1 MNEMITATNGK
12 YGSTRHAGNSVSM
25 ERILLTP
32 AMAER
37 LLIGNTKNRA
47 VIKSYLKNMEQV
59 LLRNEWRF
67 NGEPIIV
74 SSTGRVLD
82 GQHRLMACVSTGIS
96 IDTILV
102 RGVDESVFPT
112 LDRGISR
119 TVGNV
124 LSIDGIE
131 NYNSV
136 AAALKTFH
144 GFCSTRGQVY
154 DGGGWTGGFSAS
166 VARELL
172 VKHEGIKAS
181 VRKSLGCN
189 HYKSKSLLAGLHY
202 ILSLSD
208 AAIADDLLEV
218 LISGASDKDRP
229 FNVLR
234 EHFIYTRMNRI
245 SMGNRSAAAKT
256 IRAFNAEVTGEWIKK
271 VQWKPDGQFPRVVGL
286 DYEALGSL
294 I

>member
-1 MNEMITATNGK
+1 MTTTMNGK
-12 YGSTRHAGNSVSM
+12 YGSTRHASDGVSM
-25 ERILLTP
+25 DRVVLTP

-37 LLIGNTKNRA
+37 LLAGNTKNRA

-59 LLRNEWRF
+59 LVRNEWRF
-67 NGEPIIV
+67 NGEPIII

-82 GQHRLMACVSTGIS
+82 GQHRLIACVNTGVP

-102 RGVDESVFPT
+102 RGVDESVFAT
-112 LDRGISR
+112 IDRGVSR

-124 LSIDGIE
+124 LSIDGVE
-131 NYNSV
+131 HYNSV
-136 AAALKTFH
+136 AASLKIFH
-144 GFCSTRGQVY
+144 GFCSTGGQIY

-166 VARELL
+166 VARDLL
-172 VKHEGIKAS
+172 GKHEAIKAS
-181 VRKSLGCN
+181 VRRSLGCN
-189 HYKSKSLLAGLHY
+189 HYKSKSLLGGLHY

-208 AAIADDLLEV
+208 AALADDLLEV
-218 LISGASDKDRP
+218 LTAGATDKDRP

-234 EHFIYTRMNRI
+234 EHLIYTRMNRV

-256 IRAFNAEVTGEWIKK
+256 IRAFNAEATGEWIKK

-286 DYEALGSL
+286 DYGSL
-294 I
+294 ASLL

>member
-1 MNEMITATNGK
+1 MTTTVNGK
-12 YGSTRHAGNSVSM
+12 YMNARYSTDSVSM
-25 ERILLTP
+25 ERIVLTP

-37 LLIGNTKNRA
+37 LLAGNTRNRA

-59 LLRNEWRF
+59 LVRNEWRF
-67 NGEPIIV
+67 NGEPIII
-74 SSTGRVLD
+74 SSAGRVLD
-82 GQHRLMACVSTGIS
+82 GQHRLIACVNTGVS
-96 IDTILV
+96 IDTLLV

-112 LDRGISR
+112 IDRGISR

-124 LSIDGIE
+124 LSIEGVD

-136 AAALKTFH
+136 AASLKVLH
-144 GFCSTRGQVY
+144 GFCSTGGQIY

-166 VARELL
+166 VALEFLE
-172 VKHEGIKAS
+172 KHGGIKDS
-181 VRKSLGCN
+181 VRKSNGCN
-189 HYKSKSLLAGLHY
+189 HYKSKSLLGGLHY

-218 LISGASDKDRP
+218 LASGATDKDRP

-234 EHFIYTRMNRI
+234 EHLIYTRMNRV

-256 IRAFNAEVTGEWIKK
+256 IRAFNAEATGEWIKK

-286 DYEALGSL
+286 DYENLDSL
-294 I
+294 L

>member
-1 MNEMITATNGK
+1 MTTAMNGI
-12 YGSTRHAGNSVSM
+12 YGGTQRTSGSVSM
-25 ERILLTP
+25 ERIVLTP

-37 LLIGNTKNRA
+37 LLAGNTRNRA

-59 LLRNEWRF
+59 LLRKEWRF
-67 NGEPIIV
+67 NGEPIII

-82 GQHRLMACVSTGIS
+82 GQHRLIACVNTGIP

-112 LDRGISR
+112 IDRGVSR

-124 LSIDGIE
+124 LSIDGVDH
-131 NYNSV
+131 YNSV
-136 AAALKTFH
+136 AASLKILH
-144 GFCSTRGQVY
+144 GFCSTGGQVY
-154 DGGGWTGGFSAS
+154 DGGGWTVGFSAS
-166 VARELL
+166 VARGLL
-172 VKHEGIKAS
+172 EKHEGIKES

-208 AAIADDLLEV
+208 AAIADELLEV
-218 LISGASDKDRP
+218 LASGATDKDRP

-234 EHFIYTRMNRI
+234 EHLIYTRMNRV

-256 IRAFNAEVTGEWIKK
+256 IRAFNAEATGEWIKK
-271 VQWKPDGQFPRVVGL
+271 VQWKPDGQFPRIVGL
-286 DYEALGSL
+286 DYESL
-294 I
+294 ASLL